1 MAWKY
6 DKNGKAKRSVRCG
19 FCGEIGHNRASC
31 PKYKEKMAKTL
42 EYHEQAAQDETIQQR
57 MRDYHA
63 EQARMCARIIA
74 RDSKT
79 KKGKERRCGFCGE
92 YGHTRRTCQ
101 KRKDMVKDETD
112 KAIRFRKHL
121 RDQFILRGIGPG
133 ALVEVDASNA
143 VAWGREDEFRSVL
156 AIVTD
161 ISFSGV
167 SSRHAPKSDQYWYD
181 QTPICLEVSY
191 VKDVPKRWS
200 DDTRGDWIRISHDMC
215 NFEDVSLEGVQFS
228 SQYGNWLT
236 KVISPVEVSEDILPA
251 QDIDFDHVSDVILD
265 SIVDPK

>member
-1 MAWKY
+1 
-6 DKNGKAKRSVRCG
+6 
-19 FCGEIGHNRASC
+19 
-31 PKYKEKMAKTL
+31 
-42 EYHEQAAQDETIQQR
+42 
-57 MRDYHA
+57 
-63 EQARMCARIIA
+63 
-74 RDSKT
+74 
-79 KKGKERRCGFCGE
+79 
-92 YGHTRRTCQ
+92 
-101 KRKDMVKDETD
+101 MVKDETD